1 MVSTYDRGTR
11 RNKLMGPTP
20 PRTLP
25 RNLRI
30 RRAEDAHD
38 ALWDVVGGLCA
49 VAVAVALMMM

>member
-1 MVSTYDRGTR
+1 
-11 RNKLMGPTP
+11 MGPTP
-20 PRTLP
+20 PKVLP

-38 ALWDVVGGLCA
+38 TIWDVVGGLCV